1 MQSGPKRPIRSG
13 LRQSDSSDF
22 DFPRLVRFD
31 SEFEDEKQDDD
42 CLDEMWSLVRFSAIL
57 AVLFL
62 L

>member
-1 MQSGPKRPIRSG
+1 MQSGPKRPIQSG